1 MNKYTIT
8 NINASGLVSLNMF
21 YGDYSKS
28 VDIVADIS
36 SPDTVTMACED
47 AYAQFKNDIDNQPVL
62 SDDVL
67 DLIGTQKT
75 DKQVLTSMQSRSI
88 KEIVQEE
95 QLNG

>member
-1 MNKYTIT
+1 MDKYTIT
-8 NINASGLVSLNMF
+8 NISSSGLVSLNMF

-36 SPDTVTMACED
+36 SPDTVTMACEE
-47 AYAQFKNDIDNQPVL
+47 AYIQFKNDIDNQPVL

-75 DKQVLTSMQSRSI
+75 DREVSVSMQARSI